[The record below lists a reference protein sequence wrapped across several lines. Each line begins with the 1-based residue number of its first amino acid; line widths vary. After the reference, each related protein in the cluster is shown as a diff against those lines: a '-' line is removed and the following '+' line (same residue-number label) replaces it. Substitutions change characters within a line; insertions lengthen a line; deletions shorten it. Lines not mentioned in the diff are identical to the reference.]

1 MENKNKQLETIV
13 NKGLQQL
20 LSDIRY
26 LDTETFPTFKGEYK
40 VEVKGMKVI
49 KVYNIIMSSKLS
61 INVN

>member
-1 MENKNKQLETIV
+1 MRNKNKQLQIISNT
-13 NKGLQQL
+13 GLQQL

-26 LDTETFPTFKGEYK
+26 LDTETFPTFKSEYK
-40 VEVKGMKVI
+40 EEIKGMKVI

>member
-1 MENKNKQLETIV
+1 MRNQNKQLEAIV
-13 NKGLQQL
+13 NTGLQQL

-26 LDTETFPTFKGEYK
+26 LDTETFPTFESEYK
-40 VEVKGMKVI
+40 EEIKGMKVI

>member
-1 MENKNKQLETIV
+1 MRNQNKQLETIV

-26 LDTETFPTFKGEYK
+26 LDTETFPIFKSEYK
-40 VEVKGMKVI
+40 VEIKGMKVI
-49 KVYNIIMSSKLS
+49 KVCNIVMNSRLS

>member
-26 LDTETFPTFKGEYK
+26 LDTETFQTFRSEYK

-49 KVYNIIMSSKLS
+49 KVYNIVMNSKLS